1 MDTETTNNNKITNN
15 HFYPDGGI
23 NYEYEPEEPD
33 RTDINVR
40 SSNDNRTYVS
50 TPIRIT
56 NTSPRTLLPEMILA
70 LLGAGLVAMGTA
82 LALGFVAIG
91 AVVVS
96 VIAAVTSLVT
106 GAGFLLYSVIRTLDH
121 AIVPVLRYR
130 AVIKSQEHELTLE
143 ELRHYHRMQEM
154 FARAQLQ
161 APVMIE
167 VKEVKQ
173 EQKALP
179 KPEETWNFD
188 FAQVEEKVRVGR

>member
-1 MDTETTNNNKITNN
+1 MDTETTNNNFIRNN
-15 HFYPDGGI
+15 YFYPDGGI
-23 NYEYEPEEPD
+23 NYEYAPEEPD
-33 RTDINVR
+33 RIEN
-40 SSNDNRTYVS
+40 NLKADNRTYVS

-70 LLGAGLVAMGTA
+70 LLGAGLVAIGTA
-82 LALGFVAIG
+82 LALGFIAVG
-91 AVVVS
+91 AVVIS

-106 GAGFLLYSVIRTLDH
+106 GVGFLLYSVIQTLDH
-121 AIVPVLRYR
+121 MIVPVLRYQ
-130 AVIKSQEHELTLE
+130 AVLKAQEHELTLE

-179 KPEETWNFD
+179 KPEETWDFD